1 MASFRRHEKHILSSL
16 HPYVSGLLPAVC
28 LLSLLL
34 PAVMSLL
41 TLKGFKSTPALDT
54 LAPGQLRCPVVEPH
68 SANREKTR

>member
-16 HPYVSGLLPAVC
+16 HLYVSGLLPAVC

-41 TLKGFKSTPALDT
+41 TLKGFKSTPILDT
-54 LAPGQLRCPVVEPH
+54 FGSRPAALSSRRATLR
-68 SANREKTR
+68 

>member
-34 PAVMSLL
+34 PAVMSL
-41 TLKGFKSTPALDT
+41 FNP
-54 LAPGQLRCPVVEPH
+54 
-68 SANREKTR
+68 